1 MPRSTLLYINIE
13 LIWLAYFVQVI
24 FMLVIMLNFIIA
36 IIDQTYVAVNKNK
49 NMHVYMNKAELN
61 EEYYQL
67 AKYFKELKQFRVI
80 VFSTSKEMYDE
91 INESKEEEEKR
102 DLMESFRRFI
112 GRENEQNF
120 QLQVANASINKLL
133 QRQQDFEFQ
142 MDAEIQRYSK
152 YLKDFKQKTLKKIE
166 HPQLVD
172 ESMVSES
179 RSELQGSNVPKSTG
193 TSAKYDQ
200 QVFSQGAYTFRNGE

>member
-1 MPRSTLLYINIE
+1 MVLQSFIDLIPFVISYLFFQSFFATIFAVLKVEIDGEVASGVGLGYFLSLYLMVWRNSVGKLGLQSYKGLNNMPKSTLLYINIE
-13 LIWLAYFVQVI
+13 LIWLAYFVQII

-102 DLMESFRRFI
+102 DLMETFRRFI
-112 GRENEQNF
+112 GRENE
-120 QLQVANASINKLL
+120 
-133 QRQQDFEFQ
+133 
-142 MDAEIQRYSK
+142 
-152 YLKDFKQKTLKKIE
+152 
-166 HPQLVD
+166 
-172 ESMVSES
+172 
-179 RSELQGSNVPKSTG
+179 
-193 TSAKYDQ
+193 
-200 QVFSQGAYTFRNGE
+200 